1 MSTATA
7 EPKAKPTRVEH
18 LSVSERAAAGKA
30 ARADV
35 PRSSHGDWEP
45 AADRPDPIALLEEQA
60 TTRVPELVPI
70 RHGRMAVSAFTFYRG
85 AAFIMASDLAATPS
99 SGLRAQLCGDA
110 HLSNFGAYAAPD
122 RQLVFDLND
131 FDETL
136 RGPWEWDVKRLAA
149 SLEIAGRA
157 AEFAPKARR
166 GIVTGAVSAYRA
178 AIREFA
184 TMRNLDIWYARLDV
198 DSFLAQLRGQ
208 ADRTELKRIDKA
220 EAKARRKDRLRALAR
235 LTHDVDGEPR
245 LISDP
250 PLIVPVDE
258 LVPKADALELH
269 AGIRDLIREY
279 RATLSGELRDLVEQY
294 RYVDLA
300 RKVVGVGSVGTRA
313 WVVLMLGRDNEDPLF
328 LQVKEAQPSV
338 LEPFAGRSQ
347 YRNHGRRVVE
357 GQRLMQAAS
366 DITLGW
372 IRSPGLDDGV
382 ARDFYIR
389 QLWDSK
395 WSAEVETMDPRA
407 LGLYA
412 KACGWTLARAHA
424 RSGDEIEI
432 AAYLGSG
439 DSFDRAIARF
449 SEAYADQNE
458 RDYAALLAAI
468 KSGRLEA
475 ETGV

>member
-18 LSVSERAAAGKA
+18 RSVAERTAAGKA
-30 ARADV
+30 ARARV

-45 AADRPDPIALLEEQA
+45 AADRPDPIALLKEQA
-60 TTRVPELVPI
+60 ETRVPELVPI

-99 SGLRAQLCGDA
+99 SGLKAQLCGDA

-136 RGPWEWDVKRLAA
+136 PGPWEWDVKRLAA
-149 SLEIAGRA
+149 SVEIAGRA
-157 AEFAPKARR
+157 LDFAPKVRR
-166 GIVTGAVSAYRA
+166 GIVTAAVGEYRA
-178 AIREFA
+178 AMRTFA
-184 TMRNLDIWYARLDV
+184 GMRNLDVWYVRLDV
-198 DSFLAQLRGQ
+198 DPLLAQIRGQ
-208 ADRTELKRIDKA
+208 ADRAARRRLDRA
-220 EAKARRKDRLRALAR
+220 EAKARRKDRLRALAK
-235 LTHDVDGEPR
+235 LTHEVDGEPR

-250 PLIVPVDE
+250 PLIVPIDE
-258 LVPKADALELH
+258 LAPEADARELH
-269 AGIRDLIREY
+269 TGIRDLIREY
-279 RATLSGELRDLVEQY
+279 RTTLSGELRDLVEQY

-313 WVVLMLGRDNEDPLF
+313 WVVLMLGRDSDDPLF

-338 LEPFAGRSQ
+338 LEPFAGRSH

-372 IRSPGLDDGV
+372 IRSPGLDGV

-395 WSAEVETMDPRA
+395 WSAEVETMDA
-407 LGLYA
+407 TGLELYA

-424 RSGDEIEI
+424 RSGDEIEM
-432 AAYLGSG
+432 ASYLGSG

-449 SEAYADQNE
+449 SAAYADQNE
-458 RDYAALLAAI
+458 RDHAALLAAI
-468 KSGRLEA
+468 ERGDLEA
-475 ETGV
+475 RSGV

>member
-1 MSTATA
+1 MSTSIAQ
-7 EPKAKPTRVEH
+7 PNSKSRRVEH
-18 LSVSERAAAGKA
+18 LSVAERSAAGKA
-30 ARADV
+30 ARAAV
-35 PRSSHGDWEP
+35 SRSSHGDWEP

-85 AAFIMASDLAATPS
+85 AAFIMASELAATPS

-136 RGPWEWDVKRLAA
+136 PGPWEWDVKRLAA

-157 AEFAPKARR
+157 ADFPHKARR
-166 GIVTGAVSAYRA
+166 RIVTGAVGAYRA

-184 TMRNLDIWYARLDV
+184 TMRNLDTWYARLDMDPILDQV
-198 DSFLAQLRGQ
+198 RAQ
-208 ADRTELKRIDKA
+208 ADRAARKRIDKA
-220 EAKARRKDRLRALAR
+220 EAKARRKDRLRALAK
-235 LTHDVDGEPR
+235 LTHDVDGGPR

-250 PLIVPVDE
+250 PLIVSIEE
-258 LVPKADALELH
+258 LLPADDASALRS
-269 AGIRDLIREY
+269 AVSGLIREY
-279 RATLSGELRDLVEQY
+279 RSTLSGELRELVEQY

-313 WVVLMLGRDNEDPLF
+313 WIVLMLGRDNDDPLF

-338 LEPFAGRSQ
+338 LEPFAGASQ

-372 IRSPGLDDGV
+372 IHTPGIDGV
-382 ARDFYIR
+382 ERDFYIR

-395 WSAEVETMDPRA
+395 WSADVETMDARG

-412 KACGWTLARAHA
+412 NACGWTLARAHA